1 MLDTI
6 EMFYIPKRKHRNSFR
21 LLPDDPEPEQQKLKE
36 PGVAGNCGHRMERSA
51 MDAAPEA
58 SQAAE
63 VAAVASTTAARIAAL
78 GSDREAG
85 LSKLEAQAR
94 LGRDGPNEIP
104 EQKRHPLLLFAR
116 KFWGLSAWMLEL
128 IAILSFALGKT
139 ADFWIA
145 VALLLANAILG
156 FLQEQRASTAVA
168 ALRSRLRVTA
178 RVLRDGGWQGVSARD
193 LVRGDVIRLRSGDFV
208 PADVQVIEGKL
219 EVDQAALTGES
230 TDQSKSTDDTLFS
243 GSTVREGEAMALVI
257 ETGPRTAFGKTTELV
272 ATAHP
277 KLHIEEVI
285 TRVVKWLFLIVGVLV
300 AITIAVSLMNG
311 GKLLDIL
318 PLSLVLLMSAVPVA
332 LPVMFTVSMAVGSME
347 LARRGALVTRL
358 SAAEDAATMDVV
370 CADKTGT
377 LTMNKLALASALP
390 QPGFAADDVIRD
402 GALASNEA
410 DQDAIDLAFL
420 HAARQGQLL
429 GDPVKTVSFVPFS
442 AKTRR
447 TEAVV
452 EIGDRRITVMK
463 GALRTVSEAAG
474 LDAQQLAE
482 LEARADEEAK
492 KGFRVLAV
500 ARAEDGSPLR
510 LVGLAFLYDA
520 PRPDSR
526 QLIDELRAL
535 GVSVKMLTGDALP
548 VARVVAHELGLGDI
562 VRAPELRS
570 KDGALGSGAAQLIEG
585 SSGFAEVFPED
596 KFLVVKHLQ
605 EAGHIVGMTGDGV
618 NDAPALRQAE
628 VGIAVDGATD
638 VAKGAASVV
647 LTTEGL
653 GAIVDLVRNG
663 RAIYQR
669 VLTWII
675 NKISSTVL
683 KAGLVVIAFL
693 VTGQFV
699 ISALGMVLLVFMTD
713 FVKIALATDQTR
725 PSQKPETWNIA
736 PLVTLAVLLGLAML
750 IEALAVLFIGWRL
763 FDLGRNVGQLHTFTF
778 ELLLFFAL
786 FSIISI
792 RERQA
797 WWRTWPSKAL
807 GLGLVANA
815 VAGVL
820 VSTFGLGE
828 LAPLPP
834 VQPLLVVAAAFV
846 CSLIVNDVIKTIF
859 IARYYSEGS

>member
-1 MLDTI
+1 MTSFKPSSPLNADEAPRQLASGRVVALDSNAKTG
-6 EMFYIPKRKHRNSFR
+6 
-21 LLPDDPEPEQQKLKE
+21 LTAL
-36 PGVAGNCGHRMERSA
+36 
-51 MDAAPEA
+51 EA
-58 SQAAE
+58 S
-63 VAAVASTTAARIAAL
+63 S
-78 GSDREAG
+78 
-85 LSKLEAQAR
+85 R
-94 LGRDGPNEIP
+94 LVRDGVNDVP

-128 IAILSFALGKT
+128 IAILSFVLGKY

-145 VALLLANAILG
+145 LALLVVNAVLS
-156 FLQEQRASTAVA
+156 FSQEQRASAAVA

-178 RVLRDGGWQGVSARD
+178 RVLRDGAWQGVSARD
-193 LVRGDVIRLRSGDFV
+193 LVRGDVVRLRSGDFV
-208 PADVQVIEGKL
+208 PADVQLIEGAL
-219 EVDQAALTGES
+219 DIDQSALTGES
-230 TDQSKSTDDTLFS
+230 TEQKRGADDALFS
-243 GSTVREGEAMALVI
+243 GSMVRQGEAMAVVV
-257 ETGPRTAFGKTTELV
+257 ETGPRTYFGKTTQLV
-272 ATAHP
+272 ESAHP

-285 TRVVKWLFLIVGVLV
+285 TRVVEWLFLIVGILV

-311 GKLLDIL
+311 GKLIEIL

-332 LPVMFTVSMAVGSME
+332 LPVMFTVSMAVGAIE

-377 LTMNKLALASALP
+377 LTMNKLALASARP
-390 QPGFAADDVIRD
+390 QPGFVADDVIRD

-410 DQDAIDLAFL
+410 NQDAIDLAFL
-420 HAARQGQLL
+420 RAARERKLL
-429 GDPVKTVSFVPFS
+429 GEPVTAISFAPFS

-452 EIGDRRITVMK
+452 EIGGRGVRVMK
-463 GALRTVSEAAG
+463 GALRTVAELAG
-474 LDAQQLAE
+474 LDATQLAA
-482 LEARADEEAK
+482 LEAQADEEAK

-500 ARAEDGSPLR
+500 AREDSGAALR

-526 QLIDELRAL
+526 QLIDELRTL

-548 VARVVAHELGLGDI
+548 VARVVAQELGLGEV

-570 KDGALGSGAAQLIEG
+570 AQGDGNAAAARLVEG

-596 KFLVVKHLQ
+596 KFLVVKRLQ

-628 VGIAVDGATD
+628 VGIAVESATD

-647 LTTEGL
+647 LATEGL
-653 GAIVDLVRNG
+653 GAIVELVKNG

-683 KAGLVVIAFL
+683 KAGFVVIAFL
-693 VTGQFV
+693 VTGKFV

-713 FVKIALATDQTR
+713 FVKIALATDRART
-725 PSQKPETWNIA
+725 SQKPESWDIA
-736 PLVTLAVLLGLAML
+736 PLVKLAVILGLAML
-750 IEALAVLFIGWRL
+750 AEALAVLFIGWTL
-763 FDLGRNVGQLHTFTF
+763 FDLGNNAGQLQTFSF

-792 RERQA
+792 RERRA
-797 WWRTWPSKAL
+797 WWSSLPTKAL
-807 GLGLVANA
+807 GLGLSANA
-815 VAGVL
+815 CAGVA
-820 VSTFGLGE
+820 VASFGLGG
-828 LAPLPP
+828 LAPLA
-834 VQPLLVVAAAFV
+834 PLQLLFVVVAAFGS
-846 CSLIVNDVIKTIF
+846 SLIVNDIVKTIF
-859 IARYYSEGS
+859 IARYYSEGVRVR

>member
-1 MLDTI
+1 MN
-6 EMFYIPKRKHRNSFR
+6 IPKEALHTNT
-21 LLPDDPEPEQQKLKE
+21 QQ
-36 PGVAGNCGHRMERSA
+36 AT
-51 MDAAPEA
+51 
-58 SQAAE
+58 
-63 VAAVASTTAARIAAL
+63 ASTSVACLAAL
-78 GSDREAG
+78 GSTKKSGLTAVEAR
-85 LSKLEAQAR
+85 SR
-94 LGRDGPNEIP
+94 LMRDGANDVP
-104 EQKRHPLLLFAR
+104 EEKRHPLLLFAR

-128 IAILSFALGKT
+128 IAVLSFALGKR

-145 VALLLANAILG
+145 LALLLVNAILS
-156 FLQEQRASTAVA
+156 FFQEQRASAAVA

-178 RVLRDGGWQGVSARD
+178 RVLRDGVWQGVSARD
-193 LVRGDVIRLRSGDFV
+193 LVRGDVVRLRSGDFV
-208 PADVQVIEGKL
+208 PADVQVIEGTL
-219 EVDQAALTGES
+219 EVDQSALTGES
-230 TDQSKSTDDTLFS
+230 TEQKKMADDKLFS
-243 GSTVREGEAMALVI
+243 GSTVRQGEAIAVVT
-257 ETGPRTAFGKTTELV
+257 ETGVRTYFGKTTQLV
-272 ATAHP
+272 EGAHP

-300 AITIAVSLMNG
+300 AITIAVSLVNG
-311 GKLLDIL
+311 GKLIEIL

-332 LPVMFTVSMAVGSME
+332 LPVMFTVSMAVGSIE

-377 LTMNKLALASALP
+377 LTMNKLALASVQQ
-390 QPGFAADDVIRD
+390 QPGFVAEDVIRD

-410 DQDAIDLAFL
+410 NQDAIDLAFL
-420 HAARQGQLL
+420 RAAHDKMLVE
-429 GDPVKTVSFVPFS
+429 PVTAISFVPFS

-452 EIGDRRITVMK
+452 EIGERRVKVMK
-463 GALRTVSEAAG
+463 GALRTIAEVVG
-474 LDAQQLAE
+474 LDVSQIAA

-500 ARAEDGSPLR
+500 AREDSGSSLR

-526 QLIDELRAL
+526 QLIDELRTL

-548 VARVVAHELGLGDI
+548 VARVVARELGLGEI

-570 KDGALGSGAAQLIEG
+570 AQGGRNSAADQLVES
-585 SSGFAEVFPED
+585 SSGFAEIFPED
-596 KFLVVKHLQ
+596 KFLVVKRLQ

-628 VGIAVDGATD
+628 VGIAVESATD

-653 GAIVDLVRNG
+653 GAIVELVKNG

-675 NKISSTVL
+675 NKISRTIL
-683 KAGLVVIAFL
+683 KAGFVVIAFL
-693 VTGQFV
+693 ATGQFV

-713 FVKIALATDQTR
+713 FVKIALATDHTR
-725 PSQKPETWNIA
+725 PSQKPESWNIA
-736 PLVTLAVLLGLAML
+736 PLVTLAVVLGLVML
-750 IEALAVLFIGWRL
+750 AEALAVLFIGWRL
-763 FDLGRNVGQLHTFTF
+763 FDLGANIGQLQTFTF

-792 RERQA
+792 RERHA
-797 WWRTWPSKAL
+797 WWSTWPSKAL
-807 GLGLVANA
+807 GLGLCADA
-815 VAGVL
+815 CAGV
-820 VSTFGLGE
+820 VVGVFGLGE

-834 VQPLLVVAAAFV
+834 HAMLLVIASAFG
-846 CSLIVNDVIKTIF
+846 CSLIVNDIIKTAF
-859 IARYYSEGS
+859 IARYWHGGAGNLAKDTR